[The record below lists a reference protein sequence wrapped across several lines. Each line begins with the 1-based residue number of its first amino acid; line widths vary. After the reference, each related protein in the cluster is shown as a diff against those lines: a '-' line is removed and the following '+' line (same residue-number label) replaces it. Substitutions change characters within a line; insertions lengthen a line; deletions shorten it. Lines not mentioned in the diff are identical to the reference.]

1 MNEAYGKTKR
11 TDAMQRKIR
20 KIHFIGI
27 GGIGMSGIA
36 EVLLNLGYV
45 ITGSDLS
52 PSDITQRLALLGAV
66 IFQGHEASH
75 IGEVDVVVI
84 STAVKADN
92 PEVLEAHR
100 RNIPIIPRA
109 EMLAELLKMKFSV
122 AVSGSHGKTTT
133 TSMISTVLAHGGFD
147 PTMVIGGKLASIG
160 SNAKIG
166 DGEVIVA
173 EADESDGSFLKLTPC
188 LAVITNIDREHLDY
202 YRDIEDIKE
211 AFLKFAN
218 MVPFYGATILCLDD
232 PHVQAILPDIKRRT
246 ITYGLTSP
254 ADYQARD
261 VVLQGP
267 MSVFTVYARGERLGE
282 VTLNVPGRFN
292 VANALATIAA
302 ARELDMPFDAIREGL
317 LQYVGVGR
325 RLEIKGNVKGVTVVD
340 DYGHHPTEIRETL
353 LAARQVW
360 KGRMIVV
367 FQPHRYTRT
376 QKLFQ
381 DFLTAFPSADHLIIT
396 DIYAAS
402 EKAIEGVDAAGLT
415 EGIRQS
421 GHSDVVYIQGFEGI
435 VDHLLRIAGSSDVI
449 ITQGAGSI
457 WKVGEEFLKRA
468 GAAGQEET
476 RRS

>member
-1 MNEAYGKTKR
+1 MGKTKQ
-11 TDAMQRKIR
+11 TDTMQRKIR
-20 KIHFIGI
+20 KIHFVGI

-218 MVPFYGATILCLDD
+218 MVPFYGATVLCLDD
-232 PHVQAILPDIKRRT
+232 PHVKAILPDIKRRT

-267 MSVFTVYARGERLGE
+267 MSVFTVYARSERLGE

-317 LQYVGVGR
+317 LKYVGVGR
-325 RLEIKGNVKGVTVVD
+325 RLEVKGKVKGVTVVD

-360 KGRMIVV
+360 KGRIIVV

-421 GHSDVVYIQGFEGI
+421 GHPDVVYIPGFDGI
-435 VDHLLRIAGSSDVI
+435 VDHLLSIARSSDVI
-449 ITQGAGSI
+449 ITQGAGSV

-468 GAAGQEET
+468 GVAGQGET
-476 RRS
+476 GR

>member
-1 MNEAYGKTKR
+1 M
-11 TDAMQRKIR
+11 
-20 KIHFIGI
+20 
-27 GGIGMSGIA
+27 
-36 EVLLNLGYV
+36 
-45 ITGSDLS
+45 
-52 PSDITQRLALLGAV
+52 
-66 IFQGHEASH
+66 
-75 IGEVDVVVI
+75 
-84 STAVKADN
+84 
-92 PEVLEAHR
+92 
-100 RNIPIIPRA
+100 
-109 EMLAELLKMKFSV
+109 
-122 AVSGSHGKTTT
+122 
-133 TSMISTVLAHGGFD
+133 
-147 PTMVIGGKLASIG
+147 
-160 SNAKIG
+160 G

-246 ITYGLTSP
+246 ITYGLNSQ

-267 MSVFTVYARGERLGE
+267 VSVFTVYARSERLGE

-317 LQYVGVGR
+317 LKYVGVGR
-325 RLEIKGNVKGVTVVD
+325 RLEVKGKVRGVTVVD

-381 DFLTAFPSADHLIIT
+381 DFVTAFPSADHLIIT

-421 GHSDVVYIQGFEGI
+421 GHSDVVYIPAFDGI
-435 VDHLLRIAGSSDVI
+435 VDHLLGIARSSDVI
-449 ITQGAGSI
+449 ITQGAGSV

-468 GAAGQEET
+468 GAAGQGEAG
-476 RRS
+476 R